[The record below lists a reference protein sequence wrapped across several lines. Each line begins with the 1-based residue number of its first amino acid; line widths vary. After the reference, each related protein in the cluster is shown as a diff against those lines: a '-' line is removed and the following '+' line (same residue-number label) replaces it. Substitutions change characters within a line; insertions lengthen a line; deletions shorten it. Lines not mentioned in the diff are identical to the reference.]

1 MKIAHCPGA
10 HYPTVSRIWRK
21 ASLGKSKKRPH
32 VVGSEGAKQKR
43 AKSFKVVNN
52 VPRFTAGVLHSHR
65 WKEDCGPSDDRVV
78 SLSKSLK
85 EDKAGL

>member
-1 MKIAHCPGA
+1 
-10 HYPTVSRIWRK
+10 
-21 ASLGKSKKRPH
+21 
-32 VVGSEGAKQKR
+32 VGSEGAKQKR
-43 AKSFKVVNN
+43 TKSFKVVNN

-85 EDKAGL
+85 EDKAGLL